1 MAYYDWENKDKLIED
16 LKASASISN
25 FLDNQ
30 GLIACSGNY
39 DTFKKWMKKHD
50 INFQPLLL
58 KNTLKKKSQESTK
71 FSLEEI
77 FIENSKADRNVVKRA
92 IIKYELMEYECS
104 DCGNCGFWNNKPLSL
119 QLEHKNGDSA
129 DNRIK
134 NLEYLCPN
142 CHSQTPTYGSKNRHN
157 RVFEQRI
164 KDLEDF
170 NDKEITYQDLIELS
184 NKWNTSVVGLKNWIT
199 THSDKLK
206 KEGITSE
213 ALITFPKIGHV
224 SKNNDLIL
232 IKERSKE
239 LDKFDE
245 LTSEE
250 KVYFSTKWNIS
261 TNGLKKWIKKNKPNL
276 YKNSY
281 LKISNTKKEA
291 DNKIETYN
299 KVAAIIRDY
308 KNKEK
313 LDLASLLQL
322 FDNDENKCLSYLRRN
337 FFTEYKYFY
346 PTPTC
351 HHCNSANTQRFG
363 IAKLKIG
370 NMQRYK
376 CLDCSKQFY

>member
-1 MAYYDWENKDKLIED
+1 MAYYNWEDKEKLIKD

-39 DTFKKWMKKHD
+39 DTFKKWIKKHE

-58 KNTLKKKSQESTK
+58 KDTLKKKTQDSIK

-77 FIENSKADRNVVKRA
+77 FIKNSKADRNVVKRA
-92 IIKYELMEYECS
+92 IIKYKLMEYKCS
-104 DCGNCGFWNNKPLSL
+104 DCGNCGSWNNKPLSL

-129 DNRIK
+129 DNRIE

-164 KDLEDF
+164 KDLKDF
-170 NDKEITYQDLIELS
+170 NGKEITYQDLIELS
-184 NKWNTSVVGLKNWIT
+184 NKWNTSVVGLKSWIT

-232 IKERSKE
+232 IQERSKE

-261 TNGLKKWIKKNKPNL
+261 TNGLKKWIKKNKPDL

-281 LKISNTKKEA
+281 LKISNSKKEA
-291 DNKIETYN
+291 DNKIEIYN
-299 KVAAIIRDY
+299 KVASIIRDY
-308 KNKEK
+308 KNEKK
-313 LDLASLLQL
+313 LDFNSLLHL
-322 FDNDENKCLSYLRRN
+322 FDNDESKCLSYLRRN
-337 FFTEYKYFY
+337 FFAEYKYFY
-346 PTPTC
+346 PTPAC
-351 HHCNSANTQRFG
+351 QNCNSVNTQRFG
-363 IAKLKIG
+363 IAKLKTG